1 MSVIKVE
8 RILPVTTGGEHYEL
22 DRSANLLSPYSF
34 NVTWIY
40 NVYTDVNQEL
50 DTEIFSA
57 TDGTTEGTIPV
68 TGSYSGG
75 YFLTDKAGKW
85 VGPCIWEVT
94 CNWTYPTSPFGVPI
108 YRISGVQWQQPAS
121 YDKDNKAIVNSAG
134 QPFDNPPSKTY
145 YDEEV
150 NVSFLLNPSGG
161 LDIST
166 LRNYR
171 GKVNST
177 TCTLSGNNTAYAA
190 RQLKVDSVD
199 LDTVIVGGYAFWQVC
214 IRFLSRVDTFQDVL
228 LDHGFA
234 TKDGSGNLTII
245 KDKNGE
251 PLQQPTLLDGAGGK
265 LANGATAHY
274 ITFKLESE
282 IDFAPLITA
291 LNANVALPT
300 YPPKGL

>member
-8 RILPVTTGGEHYEL
+8 RLLPATTATENYEL
-22 DRSANLLSPYSF
+22 DRSANLLSPYNF
-34 NVTWIY
+34 ALTW
-40 NVYTDVNQEL
+40 VYMVWTDVNQEW
-50 DTEIFSA
+50 DYTIASA
-57 TDGTTEGTIPV
+57 TDGTVYIPETGT
-68 TGSYSGG
+68 YSSG
-75 YFLTDKAGKW
+75 YFLTNKTGKYA
-85 VGPCIWEVT
+85 GPCMWEVT
-94 CNWTYPTSPFGVPI
+94 CIWTYPTSPFGVPI
-108 YRISGVQWQQPAS
+108 YRISGAPWQQPAS
-121 YDKDNKAIVNSAG
+121 YDKDDKAITNSAG
-134 QPFDNPPSKTY
+134 QPFDNPPTKTY

-161 LDIST
+161 LDVST

-177 TCTLSGNNTAYAA
+177 TTTLAGVGNTAYAP

-199 LDTVIVGGYAFWQVC
+199 LDTLIVGGYAFWQVC
-214 IRFLSRVDTFQDVL
+214 IRFIARIDTYCEKL

-234 TKDGSGNLTII
+234 TKDGSGNLIII

-251 PLQQPTLLDGAGGK
+251 PLQQPSLLDGNGGK
-265 LANGATAHY
+265 LASGATPHY

-282 IDFAPLITA
+282 IEFLPLINA